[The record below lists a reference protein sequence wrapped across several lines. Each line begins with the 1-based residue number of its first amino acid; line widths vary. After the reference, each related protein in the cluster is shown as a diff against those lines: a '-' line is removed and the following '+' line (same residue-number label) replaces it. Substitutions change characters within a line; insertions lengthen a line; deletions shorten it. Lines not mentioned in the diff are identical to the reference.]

1 MIIRSIVFEEKSRMK
16 YYIIAGEVSGDLHA
30 SNMMKQLKKRDKDAY
45 FRIWGGDRMAAE
57 AQELAKHIRETS
69 FMGIFKVLWNIRTIK
84 RNFRFCEKDIE
95 AFKPDVLILIDNSG
109 FNLRIAK
116 YVKEKKLGIKVFYYI
131 LPQAWAWKRK
141 RVHTIHQW
149 CDRIFAILPF
159 ETAFYKSYGYDIDYV
174 GHPILDSI
182 AERKKNLLEK
192 ADFRSEFGLDDRP
205 IIALLPGSRKQEIKT
220 KLPKMVSA
228 IAHFQ
233 DHQFVIA
240 GSDNVD
246 RSFYAPYLK
255 DAKLI
260 INKTYNILN
269 NAEAALVTSG
279 TATLETALFNV
290 PQVVCYKPGFV
301 TYYLLKNIVS
311 IKYICMVNLILD
323 KMAVQ
328 ELIEADLNEKRI
340 ASELKLAMS
349 EPRRSEILSDY
360 AQMREML
367 GGVGASE
374 RVADL
379 MIKHLETN

>member
-1 MIIRSIVFEEKSRMK
+1 M
-16 YYIIAGEVSGDLHA
+16 A
-30 SNMMKQLKKRDKDAY
+30 S
-45 FRIWGGDRMAAE
+45 E

-69 FMGIFKVLWNIRTIK
+69 FMGIFKVLWNIRSIK
-84 RNFRFCEKDIE
+84 KNFRYCEADIQ
-95 AFKPDVLILIDNSG
+95 AFQPDVLILIDNSG

-116 YVKEKKLGIKVFYYI
+116 YVKQHKLPIRVFYYI

-159 ETAFYKSYGYDIDYV
+159 EPEFYRSYGYEIDYV

-182 AERKKNLLEK
+182 ANRKRNLLPK
-192 ADFRSEFGLDDRP
+192 ADFRSQYGLDDRP
-205 IIALLPGSRKQEIKT
+205 IVALLPGSRRQEIKS
-220 KLPKMVSA
+220 KLPIMARV
-228 IAHFQ
+228 IQHFP

-246 RSFYAPYLK
+246 QALYAPF
-255 DAKLI
+255 ASQATLI

-269 NAEAALVTSG
+269 NATAALVTSG
-279 TATLETALFNV
+279 TATLETALFEV

-301 TYYLLKNIVS
+301 TYHMLKRIIS

-328 ELIEADLNEKRI
+328 ELIESDLNEKRLVK
-340 ASELKLAMS
+340 ELNSLMDES
-349 EPRRSEILSDY
+349 RRTRILSDY
-360 AQMREML
+360 EKMHDLL
-367 GGVGASE
+367 GGEGASE
-374 RVADL
+374 RVAEL
-379 MIKHLETN
+379 MLSDLETNAQ

>member
-1 MIIRSIVFEEKSRMK
+1 MK

-30 SNMMKQLKKRDKDAY
+30 SNMMKEVKKRDAEAY
-45 FRIWGGDRMAAE
+45 FRVWGGDRMAAE

-69 FMGIFKVLWNIRTIK
+69 FMGIFQVVQNLKTIK
-84 RNFRFCEKDIE
+84 RNFRYCEADIE
-95 AFKPDVLILIDNSG
+95 QFKPDVLILIDNSG

-116 YVKEKKLGIKVFYYI
+116 YVKTQKLPIRVFYYI

-159 ETAFYKSYGYDIDYV
+159 EKDFYKSYGYDIDYV
-174 GHPILDSI
+174 GHPILD
-182 AERKKNLLEK
+182 AMANRKKNLLPK
-192 ADFRSEFGLDDRP
+192 AEFRNVHGLDDRP

-220 KLPKMVSA
+220 KMPKMASVVK
-228 IAHFQ
+228 HFP

-246 RSFYAPYLK
+246 QSMYESYLTG
-255 DAKLI
+255 ATLI

-290 PQVVCYKPGFV
+290 PQVVCYKPGWLTFEILKRV
-301 TYYLLKNIVS
+301 TS
-311 IKYICMVNLILD
+311 IRFICMVNLILGR
-323 KMAVQ
+323 MAVE
-328 ELIEADLNEKRI
+328 ELIESNLNESRMT
-340 ASELKLAMS
+340 AELKKVMSDPKKDQVLA
-349 EPRRSEILSDY
+349 DY
-360 AQMREML
+360 AEMRQLL

-374 RVADL
+374 RVAEL
-379 MIKHLETN
+379 MIADLETNLK